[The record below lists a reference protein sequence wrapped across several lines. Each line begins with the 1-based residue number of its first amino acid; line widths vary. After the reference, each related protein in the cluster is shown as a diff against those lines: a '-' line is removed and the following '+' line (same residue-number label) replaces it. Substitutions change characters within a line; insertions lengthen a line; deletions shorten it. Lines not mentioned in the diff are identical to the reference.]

1 MARRTLGHRDR
12 RQGRRRPRRRRLQL
26 AAGVVALPPP
36 SPGDGERR
44 AADLAL
50 PHRPGARISSRTQDP
65 ERTDA
70 RQAFIPVQTVHLFDD
85 GALVALGARPSSASA
100 TRRPCAWNG
109 RPIRRRRCRCAS
121 SRPASPKVFG
131 LFETNL
137 HLIAPADPEP
147 AHLPAG
153 LRPAG
158 PRSVVAHHARHPDLD
173 DGRPGGGGAERDPG
187 RRAGR
192 HLGLCR
198 RQDRPGDP
206 APDRAAAVG
215 ADHPDLAGAVGR
227 PAARLDADPG
237 LLRHHRDPVAGRLD
251 DARPRGA
258 RPLPRPARGGFRAGR
273 PPRRLLAHAHHPAPH
288 GADLPEPH
296 HRHQL
301 ARHPGDD
308 HQRDVAVASWASAS
322 ARRRSAGACCC
333 RRRRTSRPWRWR
345 RGC

>member
-1 MARRTLGHRDR
+1 MALADTTVTETIAGKEAEDRVAVASNWRLVWWRFRRHH
-12 RQGRRRPRRRRLQL
+12 L
-26 AAGVVALPPP
+26 AMASAG
-36 SPGDGERR
+36 
-44 AADLAL
+44 AADLPL
-50 PHRPGARISSRTQDP
+50 PRSSWCPISSRP
-65 ERTDA
+65 RTPNAPTRA
-70 RQAFIPVQTVHLFDD
+70 RPSFRCRWCICSTTAGSRP
-85 GALVALGARPSSASA
+85 GSPPSSASA
-100 TRRPCAWNG
+100 TPRPCAWNG

-121 SRPASPKVFG
+121 SRRVQLERVFG

-137 HLIAPADPEP
+137 HLIVPADPDA

-158 PRSVVAHHARHPDLD
+158 PRSVVAHHARHADLD
-173 DGRPGGGGAERDPG
+173 DRRPGGGGAQRHPG

-251 DARPRGA
+251 DAWAA
-258 RPLPRPARGGFRAGR
+258 RCAA
-273 PPRRLLAHAHHPAPH
+273 
-288 GADLPEPH
+288 
-296 HRHQL
+296 
-301 ARHPGDD
+301 
-308 HQRDVAVASWASAS
+308 ASSPC
-322 ARRRSAGACCC
+322 ARRISCWPPASPAARACASSCATWC
-333 RRRRTSRPWRWR
+333 RPS
-345 RGC
+345 